1 MKSFVRSGQIDRWD
15 PVTIAVA
22 MGLMMVAVEKLG
34 EIAYLPLCVFLAI
47 ESAKEL
53 LRWWRRRSKALLD
66 ADRSRGSR

>member
-1 MKSFVRSGQIDRWD
+1 MKSFVSKREGVRWD

-22 MGLMMVAVEKLG
+22 MGLMMIAAETLG

-47 ESAKEL
+47 ESAKEFS
-53 LRWWRRRSKALLD
+53 RWRQRSKELLD